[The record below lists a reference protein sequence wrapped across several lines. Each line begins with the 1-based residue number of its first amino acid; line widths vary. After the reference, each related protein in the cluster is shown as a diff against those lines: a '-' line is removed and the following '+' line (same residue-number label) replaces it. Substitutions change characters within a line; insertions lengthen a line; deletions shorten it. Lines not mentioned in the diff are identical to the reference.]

1 MNIVCMGTP
10 DFALPVLDAI
20 DASGYRLL
28 AVVTQPDRPK
38 GRGQRLAHSPV
49 KEWAIKKGIP
59 VMQPAKARDAIFIE
73 DLRALAPD
81 LIVTAAYG
89 QILPRAV
96 LDIPPKGCINV
107 HASLLPC
114 YRGASPIQQALM
126 DGCERTGVTIM
137 YMDEEMDT
145 GDILMQKAVDIG
157 EDMTCEAL
165 HDRLSALGG
174 TCIAELLPVFASGKP
189 EGTPQPHDDASYCRK
204 ITKGMGIID
213 WRQDAAC
220 IRRQVCALTPWP
232 GACTKVE
239 DQRLKILSVAPCDG
253 APAGLGP
260 GDVYIF
266 NEKEGIRVKCG
277 QGALRLTQV
286 QAPGKR
292 PMADTEFIKGCR
304 VRIAH
309 FDSTEGA

>member
-1 MNIVCMGTP
+1 MNIVFMGTP
-10 DFALPVLDAI
+10 DFALPALDAI
-20 DASGYRLL
+20 DASGHSLL

-38 GRGQRLAHSPV
+38 GRGQKMAYSPV
-49 KEWAIKKGIP
+49 KEWALKKGVP
-59 VMQPAKARDAIFIE
+59 VLQPSKARSAAFVE
-73 DLRALAPD
+73 ELGALAPD

-89 QILPRAV
+89 QILPKAI

-137 YMDEEMDT
+137 YMDESMDT
-145 GDILMQKAVDIG
+145 GDILLQKAVDIG

-174 TCIAELLPVFASGKP
+174 ECVARILPEFEKGKP
-189 EGTPQPHDDASYCRK
+189 VGTPQAHGQASYCAK
-204 ITKGMGIID
+204 INKDMGLID
-213 WRQDAAC
+213 WRQDADC
-220 IRRQVCALTPWP
+220 IRRMVCALTPWP
-232 GACTKVE
+232 GACARSE
-239 DQRLKILSVAPCDG
+239 DQMLKVLSVALCEDG
-253 APAGLGP
+253 KGYAP
-260 GDVYIF
+260 GDVYTF

-277 QGALRLTQV
+277 KGSLRITRI

-292 PMADTEFIKGCR
+292 PMDDTEFIKGYR
-304 VRIAH
+304 LRIAR
-309 FDSTEGA
+309 FD